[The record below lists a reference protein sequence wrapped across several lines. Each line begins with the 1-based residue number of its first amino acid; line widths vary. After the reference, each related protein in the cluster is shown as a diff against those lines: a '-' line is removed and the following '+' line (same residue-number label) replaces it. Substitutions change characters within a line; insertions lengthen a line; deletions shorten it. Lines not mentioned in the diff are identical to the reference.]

1 MITTEL
7 KQTIVKELSKR
18 RVNFTGSD
26 AKFAVSLGINTAQY
40 SRVKNGEIERVLSEA
55 NWISLARIL
64 ELSVTDKIE
73 WQIANTPVYQ
83 FITRQLKFC
92 QDNATSRMMCDNA
105 DIGKTIA
112 AKAYVRSNTNA
123 IYIDCSQ
130 VKNKQKFVRAIA
142 KEFGVGHTGK
152 YNEVYADLVFYLRSL
167 PAPLIILDEF
177 GDLEY
182 TCFLEIKALWNATE
196 NACGWYAIGA
206 DGLKAKI
213 ERGKNNKKVGF
224 VEFFS
229 RFGNRYQKITPD
241 GKEERTEF
249 EMTQAAL
256 IIKANAPEADI
267 KSIIKSSHG
276 SLRRIACEIKK
287 TRRAA

>member
-1 MITTEL
+1 MITTDL
-7 KQTIVKELSKR
+7 KQIIVTELAKK

-26 AKFAVSLGINTAQY
+26 AKFAISLNINTAQY
-40 SRVKNGEIERVLSEA
+40 SLIKNGKIERVLSDA

-64 ELSVTDKIE
+64 ELNITDKIE
-73 WQIANTPVYQ
+73 WKIANTPVYQ
-83 FITRQLKFC
+83 FVTSQLKFC
-92 QDNATSRMMCDNA
+92 QDNGTSRMMCDNA

-112 AKAYVRSNTNA
+112 AKAYVRSNSNA

-152 YNEVYADLVFYLRSL
+152 YSEVYADLVYYLRTL
-167 PAPLIILDEF
+167 AAPLIILDEF

-196 NACGWYAIGA
+196 NNCGWYAIGA

-241 GKEERTEF
+241 GTEDRTQF

-256 IIKANAPEADI
+256 IIQANAPDANV
-267 KSIIKSSHG
+267 KNIIAASHG